1 MFSLESLIG
10 KQIDQF
16 RLDQYIAKGAMG
28 IVYKAFDTVLA
39 RTVALKLI
47 SRQVDEGLSTQE
59 LATREEAR
67 KRLIQEAK
75 AAGRLSH
82 PNIIVIHAYGETEE
96 FDYICME
103 YVAGKTLAQLLNE
116 QKVLSMEE
124 AFPIFTQILL
134 ALDAAAQEQIVH
146 RDIKPSNIMITEDNR
161 VKVMDFG
168 IAKLPSLSM
177 TTTGTVLGTPYYMSP
192 EQISGKKID
201 TRSDIFSVGAVLY
214 QVLTGER
221 PFESESTATLVY
233 KIIQTEPIPA
243 KVLNIH
249 VSQSVTNIIN
259 KALAKDPGQRYQTP
273 GQMLQALKAVLGP
286 GVSESAVDADATVMA
301 DDRQFDATMQSEKAT
316 LKTPSIKP
324 DPSSRSERT
333 ERAPTNAAQNRNR
346 GSGCGV
352 RGATQTCENATCGK
366 ESRPGSR
373 KGATRGACVSK
384 S

>member
-1 MFSLESLIG
+1 MFSPESLIG

-214 QVLTGER
+214 
-221 PFESESTATLVY
+221 
-233 KIIQTEPIPA
+233 
-243 KVLNIH
+243 
-249 VSQSVTNIIN
+249 
-259 KALAKDPGQRYQTP
+259 
-273 GQMLQALKAVLGP
+273 
-286 GVSESAVDADATVMA
+286 
-301 DDRQFDATMQSEKAT
+301 
-316 LKTPSIKP
+316 
-324 DPSSRSERT
+324 
-333 ERAPTNAAQNRNR
+333 
-346 GSGCGV
+346 
-352 RGATQTCENATCGK
+352 
-366 ESRPGSR
+366 
-373 KGATRGACVSK
+373 
-384 S
+384 